1 MKTDHFSK
9 PAVLQRYSKCM
20 DVWQDNGSGLR
31 QKLLPSEVGQISF
44 FSLSVCRS
52 SVRASNLQ
60 TLLMVIIKVWQ
71 MSPISGCFTV
81 YWLITSHM
89 QHTVRRYGC
98 LDICGDVS
106 FEFLIYSSMK
116 LSKRNWKDCDYMFLQ
131 GIFRTDVRVISVG
144 CYNADASTLLSRLS
158 QSLMSRAVC
167 AA

>member
-9 PAVLQRYSKCM
+9 PTVLQRYSKCM

-44 FSLSVCRS
+44 FSLSLCVGLLYELEIS
-52 SVRASNLQ
+52 KPSWWSASRCDR
-60 TLLMVIIKVWQ
+60 
-71 MSPISGCFTV
+71 CFTV
-81 YWLITSHM
+81 YWLITSHL
-89 QHTVRRYGC
+89 QHKVRRYGC

-106 FEFLIYSSMK
+106 FEFLIYSSIK

-144 CYNADASTLLSRLS
+144 CYNADPSTLLSRLS